1 MTATDDAVPEAPAV
15 APEDAHG
22 TIRMEGI
29 TKRYGALVANDGID
43 FDVASGEVHALLGEN
58 GAGKSTL
65 MGIMFGLLTPD
76 AGRIVHGGREVRF
89 ASPADALRRGIG
101 MVHQHFMLVP
111 TLTVAENVVIGSR
124 PSHDMRFRR
133 RELEAAVGEVAERHN
148 LHVDPRAYVRDLSVE
163 DQQRVEIVRL
173 LYRGANT
180 LILDEPTAALGS
192 AQVKVLLATLKQLQ
206 ASGRSI
212 VIVTHKLDEV
222 MAIADRATVLKGGRN
237 AASLERSAFEQRAFT
252 QAMFDAMP
260 DPVPHERHIALDAA
274 PRIAIEGLTVAS
286 STGRP
291 ALRGLDLELRPGEIV
306 GLAGVA
312 GNGQTELLDAIA
324 GVAHVESGT
333 IAVDGADIVSQRPL
347 ERRERGIRVIPEDRH
362 DAGLV
367 LEMTVAENLALTMVP
382 AGEASRHGLLRRREI
397 RAHAEQLLE
406 RFDVRPGD
414 PDRRVHE
421 LSGGNQ
427 QKVVVARELSG
438 APRVVIASCPT
449 RGLDISAAASIHR
462 QIESAAADGCAVL
475 VISPDLDEVL
485 ALADRVAVI
494 FEGRIVHDVPR
505 EQASSEAIG
514 LAMVGQAPGAAA
526 TAAAD
531 RSATHPTTSNG

>member
-1 MTATDDAVPEAPAV
+1 MSMRAVMTATDDAVPEAPAV

-192 AQVKVLLATLKQLQ
+192 A
-206 ASGRSI
+206 
-212 VIVTHKLDEV
+212 
-222 MAIADRATVLKGGRN
+222 
-237 AASLERSAFEQRAFT
+237 
-252 QAMFDAMP
+252 
-260 DPVPHERHIALDAA
+260 
-274 PRIAIEGLTVAS
+274 
-286 STGRP
+286 
-291 ALRGLDLELRPGEIV
+291 
-306 GLAGVA
+306 
-312 GNGQTELLDAIA
+312 
-324 GVAHVESGT
+324 
-333 IAVDGADIVSQRPL
+333 
-347 ERRERGIRVIPEDRH
+347 
-362 DAGLV
+362 
-367 LEMTVAENLALTMVP
+367 
-382 AGEASRHGLLRRREI
+382 
-397 RAHAEQLLE
+397 
-406 RFDVRPGD
+406 
-414 PDRRVHE
+414 
-421 LSGGNQ
+421 
-427 QKVVVARELSG
+427 
-438 APRVVIASCPT
+438 
-449 RGLDISAAASIHR
+449 
-462 QIESAAADGCAVL
+462 
-475 VISPDLDEVL
+475 
-485 ALADRVAVI
+485 
-494 FEGRIVHDVPR
+494 
-505 EQASSEAIG
+505 
-514 LAMVGQAPGAAA
+514 
-526 TAAAD
+526 
-531 RSATHPTTSNG
+531 